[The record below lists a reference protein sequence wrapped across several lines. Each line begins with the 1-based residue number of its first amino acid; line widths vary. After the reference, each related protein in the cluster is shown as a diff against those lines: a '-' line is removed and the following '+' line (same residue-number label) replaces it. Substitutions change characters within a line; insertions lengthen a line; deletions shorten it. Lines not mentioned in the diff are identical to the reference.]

1 MVYQDF
7 SPQTQKANTPY
18 RIAPLSDRILAFVFD
33 LIIFMP
39 VFSFVLANLF
49 RKLELVYFTS
59 PDSIEFLVL
68 AAVSFV
74 FVAFLTILFQ
84 TLFLLLMRATPGKYF
99 FKLQVISLQEPTKQ
113 LRFSQA
119 FLRSTIWVLEFIC
132 LLFPF
137 LEIASESLRR
147 PVHDRAAGTMV
158 VTLKNKG
165 DSGPHLL
172 ESQFVRQILVV
183 VSLCG
188 FVWATFFV
196 GHFYKMAVRG
206 DFKKSELESDN
217 SLCSTVTS
225 NLKGNELRIDK
236 ALALYLADSITEECL
251 SSEADFVLWTPSS
264 SEKSWAYLAK
274 GLLKKY
280 DTDQMANYL
289 EKSCEMEEGG
299 EACQIAQFEA
309 DPATY
314 SIPEG
319 SQTSA
324 VLRVTQDFEKGRYA
338 KAEKEFLELA
348 HESGFEAFSQQGLV
362 KTFWAQNK
370 VERAQGAYQSVVH
383 QMDRSQ
389 SMELSAWMCHEELDR
404 KCTQEAYESCETL
417 KSQVAQTKSAHS
429 GLFVALA
436 LIREK
441 ECRHTSAL
449 DERQY
454 LSMLEDHKDVLQYV
468 KAISKD
474 SNLSNEDRSLA
485 LQDLALRKDSVRPVF
500 LRRLALQQWIGYA
513 HSESDLNR
521 ISQFLK
527 EKKVHD
533 LSWIKVYERAMS
545 LLIRMKADKQIREI
559 VNLPSEE
566 IVETFHLET
575 AQIQGQYLVQNYEKA
590 WDQLQR
596 NHSNRAP
603 ASMDPSGNLSLEQ
616 IRHDL
621 ESKHNLHRATQ

>member
-7 SPQTQKANTPY
+7 SPHNQKANTPF

-33 LIIFMP
+33 MILFMP

-68 AAVSFV
+68 CGVSFV

-84 TLFLLLMRATPGKYF
+84 TLFLLLMQATPGKYF
-99 FKLQVISLQEPTKQ
+99 FKLQVISLQDPKKQ

-119 FLRSTIWVLEFIC
+119 FLRSTLWVLEFIC

-147 PVHDRAAGTMV
+147 PLHDRAAGTMV

-165 DSGPHLL
+165 DGGPHLL
-172 ESQFVRQILVV
+172 ESQFVRQVLVV
-183 VSLCG
+183 VSLCA

-225 NLKGNELRIDK
+225 SLKGNELRIDK
-236 ALALYLADSITEECL
+236 ALALYLADSISEECL
-251 SSEADFVLWTPSS
+251 SSEADFVLWTPAGN
-264 SEKSWAYLAK
+264 EKAWAYLAK

-289 EKSCEMEEGG
+289 EKSCEMDEDG
-299 EACQIAQFEA
+299 EACKIAQFEA

-314 SIPEG
+314 SIPDG
-319 SQTSA
+319 SQTA
-324 VLRVTQDFEKGRYA
+324 AILRVTQDFEKGRYA
-338 KAEKEFLELA
+338 KAEKEFLDLA
-348 HESGFEAFSQQGLV
+348 HESGFEAFAQQGLV
-362 KTFWAQNK
+362 KSFWAQNK
-370 VERAQGAYQSVVH
+370 TEKAQGAYQSVVH
-383 QMDRSQ
+383 QMDRNQ
-389 SMELSAWMCHEELDR
+389 SLELSAWMCHEELDR
-404 KCTQEAYESCETL
+404 KCTQEAYDSCETL
-417 KSQVAQTKSAHS
+417 KSQSAQANSKNS
-429 GLFVALA
+429 GVFAALA

-441 ECRHTSAL
+441 ECRHTGAIT
-449 DERQY
+449 DRQY
-454 LSMLEDHKDVLQYV
+454 AEMLEDHKDVLQYV
-468 KAISKD
+468 KAISKN
-474 SNLSNEDRSLA
+474 SILSNEERSHL
-485 LQDLALRKDSVRPVF
+485 LQDLALRKESVRPVF
-500 LRRLALQQWIGYA
+500 LRRLALQQWIDYA
-513 HSESDLNR
+513 HSESDLSR

-533 LSWIKVYERAMS
+533 LSWIKTYEKSMN
-545 LLIRMKADKQIREI
+545 LLIRLKAEKHIREI
-559 VNLPSEE
+559 VNLPSDEM
-566 IVETFHLET
+566 IQAFHLET
-575 AQIQGQYLVQNYEKA
+575 AQVQGHYLAQNYEKA
-590 WDQLQR
+590 WAQLQKYR
-596 NHSNRAP
+596 SNRAP
-603 ASMDPSGNLSLEQ
+603 ASLEPSGMLNLEQ
-616 IRHDL
+616 IRHEL
-621 ESKHNLHRATQ
+621 EIKHSAEKVSQ